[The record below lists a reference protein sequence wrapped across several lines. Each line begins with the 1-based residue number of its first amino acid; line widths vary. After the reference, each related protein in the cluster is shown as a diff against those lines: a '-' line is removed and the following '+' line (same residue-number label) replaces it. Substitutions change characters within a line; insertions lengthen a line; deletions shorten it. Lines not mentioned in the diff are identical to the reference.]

1 MAAWK
6 PASLAKRIVP
16 MAGEVD
22 VVTPDEIRD
31 FGVAL
36 AAMGVSEGHFYTD
49 NGLIP
54 VPNLS
59 AMKEL

>member
-1 MAAWK
+1 
-6 PASLAKRIVP
+6 

-22 VVTPDEIRD
+22 VVTAGEIAD

-36 AAMGVSEGHFYTD
+36 ANMNVKEGHFYTD

-54 VPNLS
+54 VPNLA
-59 AMKEL
+59 AMKAL